1 MFLYSLQVIRSFML
15 NGSFFH
21 LLSFLISFLFS
32 NKIRFLLK
40 TIAYFVRL
48 LGLTAGPVCPTGL
61 LSVMAAIP
69 WGYLSE
75 NLEIRL
81 LLNNIHTIIKESRIL
96 WQDPQ
101 QQFSSSKAAL
111 LHFFREY
118 FSCFGLRINI
128 LLPTQNSRR
137 GRSVI

>member
-48 LGLTAGPVCPTGL
+48 LGLTAGPYLFGI
-61 LSVMAAIP
+61 VMAAIP

-81 LLNNIHTIIKESRIL
+81 LLNNTHTIIKESRIL